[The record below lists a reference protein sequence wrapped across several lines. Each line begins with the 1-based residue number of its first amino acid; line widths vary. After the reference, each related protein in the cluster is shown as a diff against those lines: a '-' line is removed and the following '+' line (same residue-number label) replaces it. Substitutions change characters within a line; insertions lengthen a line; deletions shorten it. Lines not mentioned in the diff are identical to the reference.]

1 MGSKVRGVGYLVGAA
16 RRLYYL
22 VHSHRRDDHNPGNT
36 RGVRNRLATRPE
48 RDDGQL
54 QNRGYRRRTLLPY
67 PAHNVVS
74 PIGTM
79 HRQIQSTVIFASA
92 VDSAEYTELR

>member
-22 VHSHRRDDHNPGNT
+22 VHSHRRDDHNAGNT
-36 RGVRNRLATRPE
+36 RGVRNRLALRPE

-54 QNRGYRRRTLLPY
+54 QNRGYRRRTYSPPALLRI
-67 PAHNVVS
+67 AHL
-74 PIGTM
+74 TM
-79 HRQIQSTVIFASA
+79 
-92 VDSAEYTELR
+92 LG

>member
-16 RRLYYL
+16 RRLHYL
-22 VHSHRRDDHNPGNT
+22 VHSHRRDDHNPGNA
-36 RGVRNRLATRPE
+36 RGVRNRLALRPE

-54 QNRGYRRRTLLPY
+54 QNRGYRRRTY
-67 PAHNVVS
+67 SHPAHDVVY

-79 HRQIQSTVIFASA
+79 LRQIQSTVIFASA
-92 VDSAEYTELR
+92 VDSAEYTE

>member
-54 QNRGYRRRTLLPY
+54 QNRGYRRRTILTQHLMEH
-67 PAHNVVS
+67 AISN
-74 PIGTM
+74 M
-79 HRQIQSTVIFASA
+79 HRQIQSTVIFSNA
-92 VDSAEYTELR
+92 VDSDEYTERC

>member
-54 QNRGYRRRTLLPY
+54 QNRGYRRRTILTQHLME
-67 PAHNVVS
+67 HSIDNDRS
-74 PIGTM
+74 
-79 HRQIQSTVIFASA
+79 QISTTVIFSNV
-92 VDSAEYTELR
+92 VDSAEYTE

>member
-54 QNRGYRRRTLLPY
+54 QNRGYRRRTILTQHLME
-67 PAHNVVS
+67 HSIDNDRSQISTTVFFSNV
-74 PIGTM
+74 
-79 HRQIQSTVIFASA
+79 
-92 VDSAEYTELR
+92 VDSAEYTEWH